1 MNKFLKTIENEIA
14 PIFFTAFFFFQII
27 YVLNNPVENL
37 YTLNLSL
44 SSLIM
49 QGISIFLF
57 MLFIIIAIRVNEV
70 KISWTIFYIT
80 LLVYLTIF
88 MLKVNIPIISL
99 GLVFI
104 IGVVLFFIKGEINKT
119 FVRHSTIVVII
130 LSIIKIVFMFFVT
143 DKSKFTDNIVNDYFN
158 IDFLNYENSNYI
170 LLGIIAVLIFSFL
183 CLTFRKKFW
192 KNEDRIF
199 KYILVFVILIGVAQV
214 LYLTTIM
221 VSRVLTFKIPTYDMG
236 IFTQMFH
243 NMDKGLGPVTTVERD
258 GLLSHFKVHVSPI
271 YYLMLP
277 IFKIWPSAITLQIL
291 QILIVVSGIIPLYKI
306 AREFKINKSL
316 SLLIIG
322 LYLVL
327 PSLNGSSIYDL
338 HENCFLAPLLLWLFY
353 AGLKNKKLLIILFTV
368 LTLAVK
374 EDAGLYIVFIGLYF
388 LFRDNEKKR
397 VKDKIFNLIVL
408 IIIPIIVFFILIN
421 YLNNFGDGAMLN
433 RYANLS
439 AYENMGIMGIIIS
452 FLQNF
457 SYYISLIF
465 KTNKVYY
472 LLVVL
477 GSMAFLPVL
486 QGRWYNY
493 FLLCPLIIVNLL
505 SDYHYQHSLVFQ
517 YNYGTSV
524 LLIIMLL
531 LSINY
536 FEEKTKN
543 KMKTN
548 RNFKVLLLAAF
559 IFSTVIVFNIDY
571 NKSDGIV
578 DLKNREKYEEI
589 ENSLDRIPHDSKV
602 LSQTLY
608 TSYLSKN
615 IFELY
620 DLQYHNNLEVD
631 KEIDYLVIPSELYEE
646 KEILIKEK
654 YLESGYKL
662 SEFSNEYIEIYEKK

>member
-1 MNKFLKTIENEIA
+1 MNKFLKTIKNEIVL
-14 PIFFTAFFFFQII
+14 IFFTAFFFFQII

-44 SSLIM
+44 NALIM
-49 QGISIFLF
+49 QAVSISLF
-57 MLFIIIAIRVNEV
+57 MIFITIAIRINEI

-99 GLVFI
+99 GLIFI
-104 IGVVLFFIKGEINKT
+104 IGVILFFIKGKTSKT
-119 FVRHSTIVVII
+119 FIKHTTITIAI
-130 LSIIKIVFMFFVT
+130 LSICKMVFMFFVRYR
-143 DKSKFTDNIVNDYFN
+143 SNFVANIVNDYFY
-158 IDFLNYENSNYI
+158 IDFFNYEKSNFI
-170 LLGIIAVLIFSFL
+170 LFGIIAVLIFSL
-183 CLTFRKKFW
+183 LYLLLRKKLW
-192 KNEDRIF
+192 ENEDRIF
-199 KYILVFVILIGVAQV
+199 KYILIFVILIGIVQV

-243 NMDKGLGPVTTVERD
+243 NMDRGLGPVTTVERD

-277 IFKIWPSAITLQIL
+277 IFKIWPSAITLQVL
-291 QILIVVSGIIPLYKI
+291 QILIVASGTIPLYKI
-306 AREFKINKSL
+306 AKELKIKRSL
-316 SLLIIG
+316 AVLVIG

-327 PSLNGSSIYDL
+327 PSLNGSSMYDL

-353 AGLKNKKLLIILFTV
+353 AGLRNNKLLLVLFTA
-368 LTLAVK
+368 LALAVK
-374 EDAGLYIVFIGLYF
+374 EDAGLYVVFIGLYF
-388 LFRDNEKKR
+388 LFRKNENIR
-397 VKDKIFNLIVL
+397 TKDKIFNLIVL
-408 IIIPIIVFFILIN
+408 IIIPIIVFFILIS

-433 RYANLS
+433 RYENLS
-439 AYENMGIMGIIIS
+439 AYENMGIIGILIS

-472 LLVVL
+472 LIVVL

-486 QGRWYNY
+486 QKRWYNY
-493 FLLCPLIIVNLL
+493 FLICPLIIVNLL
-505 SDYHYQHSLVFQ
+505 SDYQYQHFLIFQ
-517 YNYGTSV
+517 YNYGTSA
-524 LLIIMLL
+524 LLMVMLL

-536 FEEKTKN
+536 FEEKTEN
-543 KMKTN
+543 KLKTN

-559 IFSTVIVFNIDY
+559 IFSTVIVFNLDY
-571 NKSDGIV
+571 NKSYAIS
-578 DLKNREKYEEI
+578 DLKNIEKYEEI
-589 ENSLDRIPHDSKV
+589 ENALDKIPHDSKV
-602 LSQTLY
+602 LSQTFY
-608 TSYLSKN
+608 TTYLSKN

-631 KEIDYLVIPSELYEE
+631 EEIDYIVIPIELYIE
-646 KEILIKEK
+646 KEILMKEK

-662 SEFSNEYIEIYEKK
+662 SKFSNEYIEIYEKE